1 MKTTIS
7 DLGYAYTFSDD
18 WDIPALPTG
27 QRLTKDICKQDIFQ
41 DWTLDISKHTAAGKV
56 QI

>member
-27 QRLTKDICKQDIFQ
+27 QRFTKDICKQDIFQ